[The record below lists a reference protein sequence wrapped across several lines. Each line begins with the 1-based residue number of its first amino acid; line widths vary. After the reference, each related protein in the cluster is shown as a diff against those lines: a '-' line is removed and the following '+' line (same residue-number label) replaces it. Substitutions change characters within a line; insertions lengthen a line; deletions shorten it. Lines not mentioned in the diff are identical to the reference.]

1 MTCCANI
8 AGYHEIQDERITAPV
23 FSNANPLLLPLHK
36 KQEDLTNKS
45 ILFDLLRKGVCLSA
59 QKISALFLSWKKNH
73 QAHLFSFSSLWSRR
87 VQKEDFC
94 SQVQHTN
101 LAYIDTERPCLL

>member
-8 AGYHEIQDERITAPV
+8 TGYHEIQDERITAPV
-23 FSNANPLLLPLHK
+23 FSNANPLLLLLPLHK

-59 QKISALFLSWKKNH
+59 QKSQHCSSHGKKITKH
-73 QAHLFSFSSLWSRR
+73 IYFHFRSFGPEECKKRTFAPKFNTLIWR
-87 VQKEDFC
+87 V
-94 SQVQHTN
+94 
-101 LAYIDTERPCLL
+101 

>member
-23 FSNANPLLLPLHK
+23 FSNANPLVLPLHK

-59 QKISALFLSWKKNH
+59 QKISALFLSWKKITKH
-73 QAHLFSFSSLWSRR
+73 IYFHF
-87 VQKEDFC
+87 
-94 SQVQHTN
+94 
-101 LAYIDTERPCLL
+101 RPFGPEECKKRTFAPKFNTLIWRI